1 MGKAKLSDLP
11 RELKWYGFYT
21 MFVFEFDEQKSRAN
35 LHKHG
40 IDFVDAQA
48 LWEDP
53 DLIEIPART
62 TDEQRFLVIG
72 RIEGRHWSA
81 VTTPRGESIRIIS
94 VRRARIEEVALY
106 EG

>member
-1 MGKAKLSDLP
+1 
-11 RELKWYGFYT
+11 
-21 MFVFEFDEQKSRAN
+21 MFDFDEQKSRAN
-35 LHKHG
+35 LQKHG

-62 TDEQRFLVIG
+62 TDEPRFLVIG

-81 VTTPRGESIRIIS
+81 VITPRGDSIRIIS